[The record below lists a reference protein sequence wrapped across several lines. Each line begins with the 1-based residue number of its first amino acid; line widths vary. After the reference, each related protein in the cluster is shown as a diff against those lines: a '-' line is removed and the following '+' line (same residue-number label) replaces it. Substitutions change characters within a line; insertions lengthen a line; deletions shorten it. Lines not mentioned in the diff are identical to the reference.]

1 VKLPAVVE
9 LHDRV
14 AVPEPVTLLGP
25 IEPQFRP
32 VGTSVRVTLL
42 ENPFRA
48 ATFIVEEAE
57 EPTGRAAGEVA
68 EMEKSTTW
76 KVIGRVMCGSVPF
89 VPVTVTV

>member
-25 IEPQFRP
+25 IEPQLRP
-32 VGTSVRVTLL
+32 AGMSVRLTIL

-48 ATFIVEEAE
+48 ATFIVEKAE
-57 EPTGRAAGEVA
+57 PPTGSAAGEVA

-76 KVIGRVMCGSVPF
+76 KVIGGVVWNSVPL
-89 VPVTVTV
+89 VPVTVTT